1 MKNCLTI
8 LSLLF
13 LLTVIALAQDK
24 APKLVVETF
33 EHNFG
38 KVKEGV
44 KVAHTFTLKNE
55 GTANLLIEGVAPS

>member
-13 LLTVIALAQDK
+13 LLTGITFAQDN

-33 EHNFG
+33 AHNFG

-44 KVAHTFTLKNE
+44 KVSHTFTLKNE